1 MLLATLTANLQSSY
15 AQIQSQ
21 IEALQ
26 EQQRLIQVQLQRVG
40 SVESKMESAAALVAE
55 AIAEIREVCPD
66 ELSAY
71 QEVIGSLFCS
81 QPIAQIQAGTDIA
94 TEPEPQENP
103 VPPSTDDIQESAVEI
118 VAEEVTEE
126 PAQEVPQ
133 EPTEKAT
140 DTLLT
145 LEEIDLIPWTA
156 LKKMAS
162 DRKIDNPS
170 GQRLTRKF
178 ATVALHGQ
186 LWRSNL
192 TGVAGLPTTL
202 QTLIGATPATV
213 V

>member
-1 MLLATLTANLQSSY
+1 MLLTTLTANLQSSY

-26 EQQRLIQVQLQRVG
+26 EQQRLIQAQLQRVG

-55 AIAEIREVCPD
+55 AIAEIRDVCPE

-94 TEPEPQENP
+94 TESEPQENS
-103 VPPSTDDIQESAVEI
+103 VPPSVDDTQEPAVE
-118 VAEEVTEE
+118 VAAQQVEEET
-126 PAQEVPQ
+126 
-133 EPTEKAT
+133 T

-145 LEEIDLIPWTA
+145 LKEIEQIPWTA

-162 DRKIDNPS
+162 DRKINDPS

-178 ATVALHGQ
+178 AAVSLHGQ

-192 TGVAGLPTTL
+192 AGVSGLPQQL
-202 QTLIGATPATV
+202 QDLINATATPPSVA
-213 V
+213 